1 MRRIHFTANG
11 QSPREYLREVIQRV
25 TEDDHIEILTGHRVV
40 ETGGFKGNYKTTV
53 EAMDSPRRQLIEH
66 GATILATGGVEYRGR
81 AYSLG
86 SHPGVIT
93 QEECEEMLA
102 NQQEEAKKL
111 RSLVMI
117 QCVGPWNDDRNIP
130 FYCSRICCSV
140 ALKNAIKLKE
150 ANPAS
155 SITVLY
161 QDIRTYGFHENLY
174 TKAREK
180 GVIFVRYDWE
190 NLPQVSLRDGRL
202 HIEVEDPILGKGLH
216 LEPDLLVLSQA
227 VVPTPGSEEMATLF
241 KVPRTLEGFFL
252 EAHVKL
258 RPVDFPTD
266 GIYLCGMAHYPKFI
280 DEALAQARAAVAR
293 ASIILSRKAMEV
305 GGVVAR
311 VDGEKCAACLT
322 CVRVCPYEVPVI
334 NAKGEAEIEAAS
346 CQGCGACAAE
356 CPAKAIELQHYED
369 DQLLA
374 KCEALVLGEAA

>member
-1 MRRIHFTANG
+1 M
-11 QSPREYLREVIQRV
+11 
-25 TEDDHIEILTGHRVV
+25 
-40 ETGGFKGNYKTTV
+40 
-53 EAMDSPRRQLIEH
+53 
-66 GATILATGGVEYRGR
+66 VEYRGT

-93 QEECEEMLA
+93 QEEFEDMLA
-102 NQQEEAKKL
+102 HRSQEVKGL

-117 QCVGPWNDDRNIP
+117 QCVGPWNDDGSIP

-140 ALKNAIKLKE
+140 AMKNAIRVKE
-150 ANPAS
+150 ANPAAS
-155 SITVLY
+155 VTVLY
-161 QDIRTYGFHENLY
+161 RDIRTYGFHEDLY
-174 TKAREK
+174 TEARK
-180 GVIFVRYDWE
+180 RGVVFVRYDWE
-190 NLPQVSLRDGRL
+190 NPPQVSMGEAGLRVG
-202 HIEVEDPILGKGLH
+202 VQDPVLGKDLS
-216 LEPDLLVLSQA
+216 LKPDLLILSEA
-227 VVPTPGSEEMATLF
+227 AVPTPGSEEVATLF

-280 DEALAQARAAVAR
+280 DEALAQAQAAVAR
-293 ASIILSRKAMEV
+293 ASTILSRKTMEV

-334 NAKGEAEIEAAS
+334 NAKGEAEIEVAR

-369 DQLLA
+369 AQILA
-374 KCEALVLGEAA
+374 KCESTLEEAA